1 VSVDYTKYK
10 LRTCRTLLWCEICG
24 DYIRDGET
32 YFDGGY
38 SRRAHENCALIAED
52 VKEESMNTKS
62 AADLDDYEARLE
74 LVETRYALARAHAAI
89 EWFAT
94 VRAAITSG
102 ATKVEGEDALRGLVN
117 ILAVA
122 HALTEVWLSGEPV
135 TARAVADLL
144 GWHAEHSALAV
155 REWLRPLQT
164 GPYPPLV
171 LDDLRPS
178 IAMLDGDREMWCRQ
192 RGQ

>member
-1 VSVDYTKYK
+1 MSD
-10 LRTCRTLLWCEICG
+10 E
-24 DYIRDGET
+24 
-32 YFDGGY
+32 
-38 SRRAHENCALIAED
+38 
-52 VKEESMNTKS
+52 S
-62 AADLDDYEARLE
+62 AADMDDYQVRIE
-74 LVETRYALARAHAAI
+74 LIETRQALARAHAAI
-89 EWFAT
+89 QWFAT

-102 ATKVEGEDALRGLVN
+102 CLKAEGEDAYRGFVN

-135 TARAVADLL
+135 TERAVADLL

-171 LDDLRPS
+171 LDNLRPN
-178 IAMLDGDREMWCRQ
+178 IKV
-192 RGQ
+192 